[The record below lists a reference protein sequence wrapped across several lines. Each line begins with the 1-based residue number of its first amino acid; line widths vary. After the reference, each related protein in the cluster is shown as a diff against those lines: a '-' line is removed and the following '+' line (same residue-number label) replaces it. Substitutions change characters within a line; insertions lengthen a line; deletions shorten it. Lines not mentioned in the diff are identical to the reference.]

1 MSIFTK
7 IDKHVTQRSVAII
20 TFLITLIIVFNPLL
34 LPLRI
39 SSPTQGFID
48 RLNALPAG
56 SRIVWSGSMDIAW
69 YINRR
74 TGLGAVADYI
84 FSKGL
89 KIIFFPGTVESVVYM
104 QDIITYINPQA
115 TYGYEYGKQWVILE
129 PLLGGEP
136 AAAQFATNMKY
147 STVDSS
153 GNDIT
158 NMPIMQG
165 IAAITD
171 IPLAIVVS
179 YTFTDYLWYIR
190 QWASPYKVPLLYIS
204 QYALI
209 AEYFGIYVFGDLDWV
224 SGLAEFEYATKRAA
238 EEVINLDV
246 RNTIIYFLFSA
257 IIVGAVANW
266 QITRK
271 TRIGKEV
278 KG

>member
-1 MSIFTK
+1 M
-7 IDKHVTQRSVAII
+7 R
-20 TFLITLIIVFNPLL
+20 
-34 LPLRI
+34 
-39 SSPTQGFID
+39 
-48 RLNALPAG
+48 
-56 SRIVWSGSMDIAW
+56 
-69 YINRR
+69 
-74 TGLGAVADYI
+74 
-84 FSKGL
+84 
-89 KIIFFPGTVESVVYM
+89 
-104 QDIITYINPQA
+104 
-115 TYGYEYGKQWVILE
+115 
-129 PLLGGEP
+129 
-136 AAAQFATNMKY
+136 Y

-165 IAAITD
+165 IATITD